1 MRRTPF
7 RPAAR
12 WPALLC
18 AAGYVMVCALVAP
31 ALAPRSA
38 AAAGPRIRVASKP
51 FTESYILSE
60 MVAQLVEDSGEAA
73 AERRFGLGGPNLVVE
88 ALRSGNVD
96 IDVNYTGS
104 LMHLF
109 LKERSTVTLEELRA
123 ELLRQGLV
131 LGGSLG
137 FNNTYAI
144 AVRRQTSQ
152 ELHLAKV
159 SDLRGHPELR
169 GAFTPDFLNFDDG
182 FYKLQQVYGVALS
195 SIRPMQHSLA
205 YPALKSHE
213 IDLTDAYT
221 TDGTLPQFDLV
232 LLTDD
237 REFFPKY
244 YGVVVARAEI
254 AQRFPRTW
262 AALRRLDGL
271 LSEETMIRLN
281 AAVDNKQASVDE
293 TARSFL
299 RERGLFAHLAG
310 APAARSSGS
319 DSREPAA
326 YPAGSASGASRP
338 PAATGRSVLDAGL
351 LVASY
356 EHLALVVS
364 SLLLAC
370 LLGIPLGII
379 AYHRRT
385 LGQVLVATTG
395 LIQTIPSLAL
405 LCFLIP
411 VLGIGA
417 LPTIF
422 ALFIYGLL
430 PIAQSTVS
438 GLLSLDPRLVETAK
452 ILGLSRMQRLRLIE
466 LPLAA
471 RSILGGIKTAA
482 VINVATATIAALI
495 GAGGYGTYITQGLAM
510 NDLPTILKGAI
521 PTALM
526 AVSFHGLFELID
538 HFAVPEGLRS

>member
-1 MRRTPF
+1 MTRRIPISRSF
-7 RPAAR
+7 LSVAFLAAL
-12 WPALLC
+12 PLALLIPF
-18 AAGYVMVCALVAP
+18 AASFST
-31 ALAPRSA
+31 APRVSWTAPRPA
-38 AAAGPRIRVASKP
+38 AAAGVSRIRVASKP

-60 MVAQLVEDSGEAA
+60 MVAELIEDSGEAVP
-73 AERRFGLGGPNLVVE
+73 ERRFGLGGPNLVVE

-109 LKERSTVTLEELRA
+109 LKDRSEVTMEELRA

-144 AVRRQTSQ
+144 AVRKATSL
-152 ELHLAKV
+152 ELHLDKV

-182 FYKLQQVYGVALS
+182 FYKLQQVYGVALG

-205 YPALKSHE
+205 YPALASKE

-221 TDGTLPQFDLV
+221 TDGLLPQFDLV
-232 LLTDD
+232 LLKDD
-237 REFFPKY
+237 RDFFPKY
-244 YGVVVARAEI
+244 YGVVVARAELP
-254 AQRFPRTW
+254 QRFPRTW

-271 LSEETMIRLN
+271 INEETMIRLN
-281 AAVDNKQASVDE
+281 AAVDNKRASVDE
-293 TARSFL
+293 TAQEFL
-299 RERGLFAHLAG
+299 RQHGLL
-310 APAARSSGS
+310 
-319 DSREPAA
+319 
-326 YPAGSASGASRP
+326 SRP
-338 PAATGRSVLDAGL
+338 GAAKAHGVVAPRRSVLDSGL
-351 LVASY
+351 WVATY
-356 EHLALVVS
+356 EHLALVLS
-364 SLLLAC
+364 SLVLAC

-379 AYHRRT
+379 AFHYRT

-417 LPTIF
+417 LPTVF

-430 PIAQSTVS
+430 PIAQSTAS
-438 GLLSLDPRLVETAK
+438 GLLSLDRRLIETAK
-452 ILGLSRMQRLRLIE
+452 ILGLSRMQRLRLVE
-466 LPLAA
+466 LPLSALT
-471 RSILGGIKTAA
+471 ILGGIKTAA

-510 NDLPTILKGAI
+510 NDLPTILKGAT

-526 AVSFHGLFELID
+526 AVGFHGLFELLNRL
-538 HFAVPEGLRS
+538 AVPEGLRS